1 MKCCSRFSLLALL
14 LMAPAVVRADVKLP
28 TVLDSHM
35 VIQRDQPVRIWGWA
49 DAGEEVSVTLGDE
62 TQKATAAA
70 DGSWLVELKAQKAD
84 GQARQIKVKGKN
96 ELILDDVLVGEVWIG
111 SGQSN
116 MEWQLTNTHGAPEA
130 IAAANFPQIRLY
142 HVPKV
147 QEKSPAKDI
156 NAKWKVCTP
165 ENVPA
170 FSAVLYYFGKELHEE
185 LKVPVGLINSSWGG
199 SPIEPWTIKG
209 ESSGGMYN
217 GMIAPLTNVAVRG
230 AIWYQGETNVIQK
243 NGLAYA
249 DKMADLIN
257 GWRTAFRN
265 PELAFYFVQIAPWE
279 GRYEPGQLPALWEA
293 QVASLKIPHTGM
305 AVTTDLVDNIKDIH
319 PRNKLDVGHRLCLW
333 ALSKIYGHKDLVYS
347 GPLYESMTVEGN
359 SIRLKFAHTAEGLK
373 TSDGNAPT
381 DFQIAAAEGEFVP
394 ATAKIDGH
402 TIVVSAESISAPA
415 RVQFGWHALAQPN
428 LFNSAGLPA
437 SPFQTTDWQGGTGT
451 K

>member
-96 ELILDDVLVGEVWIG
+96 ELVLDDVLVGEVWIG

-265 PELAFYFVQIAPWE
+265 N
-279 GRYEPGQLPALWEA
+279 RK
-293 QVASLKIPHTGM
+293 S
-305 AVTTDLVDNIKDIH
+305 
-319 PRNKLDVGHRLCLW
+319 
-333 ALSKIYGHKDLVYS
+333 
-347 GPLYESMTVEGN
+347 
-359 SIRLKFAHTAEGLK
+359 
-373 TSDGNAPT
+373 
-381 DFQIAAAEGEFVP
+381 
-394 ATAKIDGH
+394 
-402 TIVVSAESISAPA
+402 VV
-415 RVQFGWHALAQPN
+415 
-428 LFNSAGLPA
+428 
-437 SPFQTTDWQGGTGT
+437 
-451 K
+451 

>member
-1 MKCCSRFSLLALL
+1 
-14 LMAPAVVRADVKLP
+14 
-28 TVLDSHM
+28 
-35 VIQRDQPVRIWGWA
+35 
-49 DAGEEVSVTLGDE
+49 
-62 TQKATAAA
+62 
-70 DGSWLVELKAQKAD
+70 
-84 GQARQIKVKGKN
+84 
-96 ELILDDVLVGEVWIG
+96 
-111 SGQSN
+111 
-116 MEWQLTNTHGAPEA
+116 
-130 IAAANFPQIRLY
+130 
-142 HVPKV
+142 
-147 QEKSPAKDI
+147 
-156 NAKWKVCTP
+156 
-165 ENVPA
+165 
-170 FSAVLYYFGKELHEE
+170 
-185 LKVPVGLINSSWGG
+185 
-199 SPIEPWTIKG
+199 
-209 ESSGGMYN
+209 
-217 GMIAPLTNVAVRG
+217 
-230 AIWYQGETNVIQK
+230 
-243 NGLAYA
+243 
-249 DKMADLIN
+249 MADLIN

>member
-96 ELILDDVLVGEVWIG
+96 ELVLDDVLVGEVWIG